1 MSTFASSAGG
11 GLAGG
16 WMSQSFGVVF
26 EGRVGVVS
34 LMKRRYCVL
43 CVGWD

>member
-1 MSTFASSAGG
+1 MSMFVSSVGG

-16 WMSQSFGVVF
+16 CVSQSFDAVF
-26 EGRVGVVS
+26 EVRVGVVS

-43 CVGWD
+43 CVEWD